1 MNDRNLRSP
10 DGWSRRQPTVRD
22 NREARLVAI
31 FPYRIAHETVKAETG
46 SRVADCEVRGSI
58 AVGTSIAERPPLRS
72 VRAGFPHTAP
82 TSGV

>member
-1 MNDRNLRSP
+1 MRAGAD
-10 DGWSRRQPTVRD
+10 T
-22 NREARLVAI
+22 
-31 FPYRIAHETVKAETG
+31 AELKG
-46 SRVADCEVRGSI
+46 AI